1 VSWRAANCLLV
12 FRDQIDKLYPGRNKE
27 SDGIIGDAA
36 HQATPSDHNPD
47 EYGVVHAI
55 DITHD
60 PAHGLD
66 IELLADSLCASQDER
81 ISYIIA
87 NEQITGPGYGWE
99 WNVYFGDDPHTN
111 HLHLSVLSGIIS
123 DRTYAW
129 TLNYLGE
136 KLMATASEKIDAMMM
151 GFPSTADGDPVC
163 PTRWQIA
170 TEKWQGETKQAITL
184 LSQAVAEIRE
194 ITAQAQ
200 PTIDYA
206 ALAKAL
212 LAELAK

>member
-1 VSWRAANCLLV
+1 VTWRVALSLLV
-12 FRDQIDKLYPGRNKE
+12 LRDQIDALYPGRNKE
-27 SDGIIGDAA
+27 SDGTIGDAA
-36 HQATPSDHNPD
+36 HQAQQSDHNPD
-47 EYGVVHAI
+47 SQGIVHAL

-66 IELLADSLCASQDER
+66 IELLSDSLVASRDER

-87 NEQITGPGYGWE
+87 NELITGPAYDWK
-99 WNVYFGDDPHTN
+99 WNNYDGSDPHIN

-136 KLMATASEKIDAMMM
+136 KTMQLTGPDPWGNGSSNEQAGQLRNGYYMMANGYQPIEAGTNGVIARLDRIEKVVATL
-151 GFPSTADGDPVC
+151 PSLQMP
-163 PTRWQIA
+163 
-170 TEKWQGETKQAITL
+170 
-184 LSQAVAEIRE
+184 S
-194 ITAQAQ
+194 
-200 PTIDYA
+200 IDYE

-212 LAELAK
+212 LEQIAK

>member
-1 VSWRAANCLLV
+1 MVSWRVANSLLV
-12 FRDQIDKLYPGRNKE
+12 LRDQIDALYPGRNKE
-27 SDGIIGDAA
+27 SDGTIGDAA
-36 HQATPSDHNPD
+36 HQATASDHNPD
-47 EYGVVHAI
+47 AYGVVHAL

-60 PAHGLD
+60 PSHGLD

-87 NEQITGPGYGWE
+87 NEQITGPAYDWKWANYDGS
-99 WNVYFGDDPHTN
+99 DPHTN

-136 KLMATASEKIDAMMM
+136 KTMQLTGPDPWGSGAENEQAAQLRNSHYALMSGYQPAEATGNGVVARLDRIEKLVATL
-151 GFPSTADGDPVC
+151 PSLQMPSV
-163 PTRWQIA
+163 
-170 TEKWQGETKQAITL
+170 
-184 LSQAVAEIRE
+184 
-194 ITAQAQ
+194 
-200 PTIDYA
+200 DYE

-212 LAELAK
+212 LAQIAK